1 MTRKLFFTAFIFIV
15 VQNALANVRLPA
27 VISNNMVLQQRSSA
41 KLWGWAEPG
50 EKVFITTSWN
60 NKTDSVATNGNGQWQ
75 LRVATPAAGGPYS
88 ITIKGN
94 NTVTLENVLIGEV
107 WICSGQSNMEMNYY
121 WGLPQMEED
130 FATAD
135 NPNIRLFHIPRLT
148 AATPQEHG
156 EGSWIA
162 ADSNTIK
169 NFSAV
174 AYYFGKKLNEALH
187 VPVGLIHASWGGTP
201 AETWTPA
208 DEVLSDAALADAATR
223 ISHSD
228 GWPTLPGLA
237 FNGMIAPVVGY
248 NLAGAIWYQGETNT
262 GTAST
267 YRQLFSTMIK
277 SWRQRWNN
285 EFPFYFVQLA
295 PFHYGDKNIAALLRE
310 AQTQTLAVAKTGM
323 VVTTDLADNIF
334 DIHPKDKR
342 TVGSRLA
349 SLALA
354 ETYGVNNLFAKSPV
368 YKNMKS
374 QNNALVLSFDDVG
387 SGLTSKG
394 EPTGFFIAGADHVFH
409 PAEAA
414 IIGSD
419 KIELRSSNVTTPVA
433 VRYAFSNVA
442 EGNIFS
448 KEGLPLSP
456 FRTDDWPV
464 DTSAEK

>member
-1 MTRKLFFTAFIFIV
+1 MSLKTIFAAFILMI
-15 VQNALANVRLPA
+15 VQNAMANVRLPA
-27 VISNNMVLQQRSSA
+27 VINNNMVLQQRSSA
-41 KLWGWAEPG
+41 KIWGWADPG

-60 NKTDSVATNGNGQWQ
+60 NMTDSITTNGNGQWQ
-75 LRVATPAAGGPYS
+75 LHVSTPTAGGPYS

-94 NTVTLENVLIGEV
+94 NTIELENVLIGEV
-107 WICSGQSNMEMNYY
+107 WICSGQSNMEMNYH

-130 FATAD
+130 FATA
-135 NPNIRLFHIPRLT
+135 NNRNIRLFHIPKST
-148 AATPQEHG
+148 AATPQDHG
-156 EGSWIA
+156 EGSWTA
-162 ADSNTIK
+162 ADSNTVK
-169 NFSAV
+169 SFSAV
-174 AYYFGKKLNEALH
+174 AYYFGKKLNDALG

-208 DEVLSDAALADAATR
+208 ADVLSNATLSDAATR

-237 FNGMIAPVVGY
+237 YNGMIAPVVGF

-277 SWRQRWNN
+277 SWRQKWSK

-295 PFHYGDKNIAALLRE
+295 PFHYGNKNIAALLRE
-310 AQTQTLAVAKTGM
+310 AQTQTLAVPKTGM
-323 VVTTDLADNIF
+323 IVTTDLADNIF

-342 TVGSRLA
+342 TVGYRLA
-349 SLALA
+349 NLALA
-354 ETYGVNNLFAKSPV
+354 ETYDAKNIFAKSPV
-368 YKNMKS
+368 YKNILH
-374 QNNALVLSFDDVG
+374 QNNAVVLSFDDVG

-394 EPTGFFIAGADHVFH
+394 EPIGFFVAGADHVFY
-409 PAEAA
+409 PAEAKT
-414 IIGSD
+414 IGSD
-419 KIELRSSNVTTPVA
+419 KIELRSSKVSKPVA

-442 EGNIFS
+442 EGNIFTL
-448 KEGLPLSP
+448 EGLPLSP